1 MRRHHPAAPERGVR
15 ASPRGGRAATAEA
28 GCASQRGSACA
39 FNTGE
44 SPVLPGDDKVAPRA
58 GREAAPRAQGE
69 GPFLMRVL
77 LVEDDVLIGAAMAA
91 DVREIGFDPVGP
103 IRSVAEALQVVEVD
117 GIDLAIVDVR
127 LASGNSADLAAVLKA
142 RGIPFAWVTGYSAA
156 TFPTLGAPVLVK
168 PVSAHRFQRLLTDL
182 VAGDAH
188 RTERTGSGGA

>member
-1 MRRHHPAAPERGVR
+1 
-15 ASPRGGRAATAEA
+15 
-28 GCASQRGSACA
+28 
-39 FNTGE
+39 
-44 SPVLPGDDKVAPRA
+44 
-58 GREAAPRAQGE
+58 
-69 GPFLMRVL
+69 MRVL

-142 RGIPFAWVTGYSAA
+142 RGIPFAWVTGFAA
-156 TFPTLGAPVLVK
+156 STFPTLGAPVLVK

-182 VAGDAH
+182 VAGGAH
-188 RTERTGSGGA
+188 RAERTGSSSD